1 MKRILFI
8 IILLVVFLPQR
19 SWAFSVGESQIFSI
33 ESDYDLTSRE
43 DTIATLKKIGNNAY
57 FYIDNYWWSSLSF
70 AAQSQAMVV
79 LDSLSQEFDAKIY
92 PVLIQNFG
100 DVWKPGIDRD
110 VKITV
115 LLHPMKGDAGG
126 YFNSGDEYQKIQN
139 PKSNEREMIYLNTK
153 YIGNPQVKSFLA
165 HEFLHLITFN
175 QKEKIQGVSEEIWF
189 NEARAE
195 YVSTLLG
202 YDEDYQG
209 SNLEQR
215 VKQFINSSSN
225 PLTEWQNQEAD
236 YGVINL
242 FTQYLVDHYG
252 VRILADSLHSS
263 KIGIPSINEA
273 LKKNNFQKDFP
284 QIFTDWLITL
294 FINNCPISLD
304 YCYINENLRN
314 FRITP
319 SLIFL
324 PSIQRIGVSL
334 DYSIKQWSGNW
345 YRIIGGS
352 GDLKLQ
358 FNGEDTV
365 NFKIP
370 YVLCRDSDICEVHF
384 LSLSKEQNGEIF
396 LPDFDKN
403 WRSLTLIPSIQSKV
417 SGFGAE
423 EPLYPLSISI
433 SIKIKTDEEKLIEG
447 LLVQIE
453 FLRKEIARVQAQVN
467 EILAERGQL
476 ISCNDF
482 PQDLYYG
489 MANIERVKCLQQFLT
504 NQGQSIYPEGI
515 VSGNYLSLTTLAV
528 KRYQA
533 LKGIIQTGYFGP
545 LTRGAAN
552 ADLGL

>member
-115 LLHPMKGDAGG
+115 LLHPMKGEAGG

-153 YIGNPQVKSFLA
+153 YIKVPQLKSFLA

-175 QKEKIQGVSEEIWF
+175 QKEKIQGVSEEIWL

-242 FTQYLVDHYG
+242 FAQYLVEHYG
-252 VRILADSLHSS
+252 VRILTDSLHSS

-273 LKKNNFQKDFP
+273 LKTNNFQKDFP

-304 YCYINENLRN
+304 YCYKNENLKN
-314 FRITP
+314 FRITS

-324 PSIQRIGVSL
+324 PSTQRIGVSL

-358 FNGEDTV
+358 FDGEDAV

-370 YVLCRDSDICEVHF
+370 YVLCRDSDFCEVHF
-384 LSLSKEQNGEIF
+384 LSLSEKQNGEIF

-433 SIKIKTDEEKLIEG
+433 SIKIKTDEEKLIEK

-453 FLRKEIARVQAQVN
+453 ELKREIARVQAQIN
-467 EILAERGQL
+467 EMTGQS
-476 ISCNDF
+476 ISCNGF

-489 MANIERVKCLQQFLT
+489 MANIERVKCLQQFLA

>member
-8 IILLVVFLPQR
+8 IVLLVVFLPQR
-19 SWAFSVGESQIFSI
+19 SWAFSVGESQYFNI
-33 ESDYDLTSRE
+33 ESDYDLTNRDE
-43 DTIATLKKIGNNAY
+43 TLATLKKISNNAY
-57 FYIDNYWWSSLSF
+57 FYVDNYWWSSLSF
-70 AAQSQAMVV
+70 KDQSQATIA
-79 LDSLSQEFDAKIY
+79 LDNLSQEFDTKIY
-92 PVLIQNFG
+92 PTLVQNFG
-100 DVWKPGIDRD
+100 DAWKPGIDRD
-110 VKITV
+110 IKITV
-115 LLHPMKGDAGG
+115 LFHPMKGQAGG
-126 YFNSGDEYQKIQN
+126 YFNSGDEYSKLQN
-139 PKSNEREMIYLNTK
+139 PSSNEKEMVYLNTK
-153 YIGNPQVKSFLA
+153 YIGATQLKSLLA
-165 HEFLHLITFN
+165 HEFTHLITFN
-175 QKEKIQGVSEEIWF
+175 QKEKIQEVSEEIWL

-195 YVSTLLG
+195 YAPTLLG

-225 PLTEWQNQEAD
+225 PLAEWQNLEAD

-252 VRILADSLHSS
+252 TRILADSLHSS

-273 LKKNNFQKDFP
+273 LKKNNFQKDFS

-294 FINNCPISLD
+294 FINSCRTSSD

-314 FRITP
+314 LRITP

-324 PSIQRIGVSL
+324 PSTQRIGVSL

-352 GDLKLQ
+352 GDLTLQ
-358 FNGEDTV
+358 FNGENTV

-370 YVLCRDSDICEVHF
+370 YVLCQYSDVCEVHF
-384 LSLSKEQNGEIF
+384 LSINKEQDGEIF

-403 WRSLTLIPSIQSKV
+403 WRSLTLIPSIQSKL
-417 SGFGAE
+417 SGFGTQ
-423 EPLYPLSISI
+423 EPFYPLSISI
-433 SIKIKTDEEKLIEG
+433 SINIKTDEEKLIEG
-447 LLVQIE
+447 LLAQIE
-453 FLRKEIARVQAQVN
+453 ELKKEIIRVQAQIN
-467 EILAERGQL
+467 EMRGQSV
-476 ISCNDF
+476 SCNGF

-489 MANIERVKCLQQFLT
+489 MVNTERVKCLQQFLKSKGET
-504 NQGQSIYPEGI
+504 IYPEGI

-533 LKGIIQTGYFGP
+533 SKVIIQTGYFGP
-545 LTRGAAN
+545 LTRAAAN

>member
-8 IILLVVFLPQR
+8 IVLLVVFFPQR
-19 SWAFSVGESQIFSI
+19 SWAFSVGESQTFNI
-33 ESDYDLTSRE
+33 ESGYDLTSRE
-43 DTIATLKKIGNNAY
+43 EAIATLKKIGNNAY
-57 FYIDNYWWSSLSF
+57 FYADNSWWLSLSF
-70 AAQSQAMVV
+70 AEQSQAMVV
-79 LDSLSQEFDAKIY
+79 IDSLSQEFDANIY
-92 PVLIQNFG
+92 PTLIQNFG

-110 VKITV
+110 IKITV
-115 LLHPMKGDAGG
+115 LLHPMKGEAGG

-139 PKSNEREMIYLNTK
+139 TRSNEREMIYLNAK
-153 YIGNPQVKSFLA
+153 YLGASQIKSFLA
-165 HEFLHLITFN
+165 HELVHLITFN
-175 QKEKIQGVSEEIWF
+175 QKEKIRGVSEEVWL

-195 YVSTLLG
+195 YASTLLG
-202 YDEDYQG
+202 YDKDYQG
-209 SNLEQR
+209 SNLEER
-215 VKQFINSSSN
+215 VKQFIGSSSN

-236 YGVINL
+236 YGAINL
-242 FTQYLVDHYG
+242 FAQYLVEHYG

-273 LKKNNFQKDFP
+273 LKTNNFQKDFP

-304 YCYINENLRN
+304 YCYKNENLKN
-314 FRITP
+314 FRITS

-324 PSIQRIGVSL
+324 PSTQRIGVSL

-358 FNGEDTV
+358 FDGEDAV

-370 YVLCRDSDICEVHF
+370 YILCRDSDICEVHF

-433 SIKIKTDEEKLIEG
+433 SIKIKTDEEKLIEK

-453 FLRKEIARVQAQVN
+453 ELKREIARVQAQIN
-467 EILAERGQL
+467 EMTGQS
-476 ISCNDF
+476 ISCNGF

-489 MANIERVKCLQQFLT
+489 MANIERVKCLQQFLA